1 MFLHRLQH
9 IFIVNKVSDINHT
22 MRRRNLADD
31 LLEIEHNGDTN
42 RYLVVRKILDAS
54 KMKEN
59 VATTELSL
67 AFPLETSG
75 IPDKQP
81 VFAFL
86 PLRNYGFR
94 FMIQGDFDVPSS
106 REDVDRDSIWNQW
119 LRSELPALFL
129 QALSTFQKHRCFKS
143 FEGLCHFLKFVPLP
157 DEILDFFQPVA
168 RQIMQQLKALPWL
181 PAREGPGLQLL

>member
-9 IFIVNKVSDINHT
+9 IFIVN
-22 MRRRNLADD
+22 
-31 LLEIEHNGDTN
+31 
-42 RYLVVRKILDAS
+42 